1 MQKFDLP
8 IARFLLRIL
17 AVIQVGKHSSQL
29 RETQIDY
36 KKTSSTH
43 PNTLIKWGKNIDCLA
58 IEILFKIH
66 KMCDIV
72 T

>member
-36 KKTSSTH
+36 KKIGSTH
-43 PNTLIKWGKNIDCLA
+43 PNTLIKWGKKD
-58 IEILFKIH
+58 
-66 KMCDIV
+66 
-72 T
+72 